1 MSNIS
6 NFQAI
11 KEEIKII
18 TNNILIKHFE
28 KYVECDNQEKINIVL
43 NEILEKLITK
53 YGYSLKFVLTGMVF
67 GKESGLHF
75 YTKCLYHPN
84 TDGFLTIPYE
94 NEKQYILVNV
104 GGIIAENSYEKR
116 NSSENTFEKKE
127 EDKKKNKIENKNE
140 NQLSETKMFFFQDT
154 FDEMKELKNEINEY
168 QDFDKSGSKILLNQ
182 INEELNS
189 PSYTLDS
196 IKKCKSLIKNAK
208 HWIEAM
214 KREKIKKIE
223 NENKKIKQELK
234 MEIRQKKEIEK
245 NYGILLEKR
254 KKK

>member
-1 MSNIS
+1 M
-6 NFQAI
+6 
-11 KEEIKII
+11 
-18 TNNILIKHFE
+18 
-28 KYVECDNQEKINIVL
+28 
-43 NEILEKLITK
+43 
-53 YGYSLKFVLTGMVF
+53 
-67 GKESGLHF
+67 
-75 YTKCLYHPN
+75 
-84 TDGFLTIPYE
+84 
-94 NEKQYILVNV
+94 

-208 HWIEAM
+208 RWIEAM